1 MKLATSSG
9 DFVRYSYSIADAVS
23 SFRNTKFKYINLE
36 LGNGYVES
44 NLDCGRAV
52 AVFEE
57 TAAEAGII
65 YSTAHA
71 PIFNVFD
78 FGQEHYDRCVQ
89 AIRKS
94 IEISGRLGI
103 QGIVVH
109 ASGNFDF
116 TARDFYQKNKQFYS
130 QFFDLMEK
138 YNIVVMTEN
147 MATFDQYYLSTGEE
161 VREFADFVDHPLFG
175 VCWDT
180 AHANLNAKARSKGQY
195 YNIVAIGDKLKGLHI
210 ADNFGD
216 GPHHH
221 TFPYAGI
228 INFDSVMQGLLDV
241 GYERFF
247 TFEASYTLLHHTNL
261 PYKRKGWEHKG
272 EMVSKLL
279 DPPILLKQKA
289 VNLLYD
295 IGEHILMTYGCYEE

>member
-9 DFVRYSYSIADAVS
+9 DFVRYSYSIANAVACYQNS
-23 SFRNTKFKYINLE
+23 KFKYINLE
-36 LGNGYVES
+36 LGSKYAEAS
-44 NLDCGRAV
+44 LDCHKAV
-52 AVFEE
+52 DVLGE
-57 TAAEAGII
+57 AAAQAGII
-65 YSTAHA
+65 YSTAHS
-71 PIFNVFD
+71 PIFNVFAGD
-78 FGQEHYDRCVQ
+78 QEHYDRCVQ

-109 ASGNFDF
+109 ASHNPAF

-147 MATFDQYYLSTGEE
+147 MATFDHYYLSTGEE

-180 AHANLNAKARSKGQY
+180 AHANLNAKARLKGQY
-195 YNIVAIGDKLKGLHI
+195 HNIVAIGDKLKGLHI

-241 GYERFF
+241 NYGGFF
-247 TFEASYTLLHHTNL
+247 TFEAAYTLLHHTNL
-261 PYKRKGWEHKG
+261 PYNRNAWEHNG
-272 EMVSKLL
+272 EAVCKLL
-279 DPPILLKQKA
+279 DPPIWLKQKA
-289 VNLLYD
+289 VDLMYD
-295 IGEHILMTYGCYEE
+295 IGEHILKTYDCYEA